1 MYTVIVAMTFSLGF
15 TPGLELFGEIQEA
28 EAAKAEGVSVKRFGS
43 ATTGI
48 VCGDRLC
55 SDTSTT
61 NDRFRAMENPFSPL
75 GQYYYGVSLDLIH
88 CNDGLELVFKS
99 SNWHP
104 ACVNPLSADRLIEI
118 GWAVSQT
125 EKAEI
130 IDISQTGN
138 YSYLIK
144 LKA

>member
-1 MYTVIVAMTFSLGF
+1 MYSVIVAMTFSLGF

-28 EAAKAEGVSVKRFGS
+28 EAATAQGVSVKVFGS

-61 NDRFRAMENPFSPL
+61 NDRFRAMENPYSPL
-75 GQYYYGVSLDLIH
+75 GQYYYGISLDLIG
-88 CNDGLELVFKS
+88 CNDGLDLVFKS

-104 ACVNPLSADRLIEI
+104 ACVSPTSVDRLIEI
-118 GWAVSQT
+118 GWAVSQA
-125 EKAEI
+125 EKVEI
-130 IDISQTGN
+130 INLSEIDN
-138 YSYLIK
+138 HSYV
-144 LKA
+144 LKIQA